1 MLYKYLDFLYNNI
14 TRNIIL
20 STYNLNFDLKEI
32 IKYVDKSNLILIPA
46 SLHNDI
52 DNAVYDE
59 INKFYYDGNYI
70 LNINNV
76 CKRNLKGL
84 YSLYKFMLNNSNKYE
99 YILRIRIDMIFQF
112 NKEIIY
118 ELINLSKSNK
128 IVRLSL
134 AKGMSNNHFGRD
146 KNLNFETIHSLNTNT
161 YITTSHTNDYLD
173 FSKYNIF
180 YEFLDLM
187 YKYITYSPNIWQ
199 NIENHN
205 TLIYIYAKE
214 KLTNSDFIIDNKN
227 RNVIYVFV
235 G

>member
-1 MLYKYLDFLYNNI
+1 MVKNPEKKDVKVVENLDVIKKNLHVKNVREENELENN
-14 TRNIIL
+14 T
-20 STYNLNFDLKEI
+20 
-32 IKYVDKSNLILIPA
+32 
-46 SLHNDI
+46 
-52 DNAVYDE
+52 
-59 INKFYYDGNYI
+59 
-70 LNINNV
+70 
-76 CKRNLKGL
+76 C
-84 YSLYKFMLNNSNKYE
+84 
-99 YILRIRIDMIFQF
+99 
-112 NKEIIY
+112 IIY